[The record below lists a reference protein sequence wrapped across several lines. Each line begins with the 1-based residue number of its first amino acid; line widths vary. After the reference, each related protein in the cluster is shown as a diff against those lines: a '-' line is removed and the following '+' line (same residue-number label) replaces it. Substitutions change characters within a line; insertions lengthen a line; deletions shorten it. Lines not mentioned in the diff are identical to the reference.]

1 MVRETERHQGRF
13 DQTVLMESPSF
24 GEFIA
29 HDRRFDVNGWP
40 GSLNRRQLR
49 QGFRLQLLH
58 GFRGPVLC
66 TTGEPQAAAARK
78 RKRPL
83 RCSGVAR
90 LVFNAGRFKLSEEG
104 WKPLEREILE
114 PGVVR
119 WWE

>member
-1 MVRETERHQGRF
+1 MVRETKRHQGRF

-40 GSLNRRQLR
+40 GELNRRQLG

-58 GFRGPVLC
+58 GFRGPVSC
-66 TTGEPQAAAARK
+66 ATGEPQAAAARK

-83 RCSGVAR
+83 GCSGVAG
-90 LVFNAGRFKLSEEG
+90 LVFNAGRFKLGEEG
-104 WKPLEREILE
+104 WKPLEREIFE
-114 PGVVR
+114 PRVVR
-119 WWE
+119 RRE